1 MSPNRKK
8 TKADLKEF
16 LTQTLGEQNVS
27 DSQTDRLCYS
37 RDSNFRSTI
46 QAHFHQTEPGP
57 ELIAWPENVHQIS
70 KVLEYAAKSKVPIV
84 PFGGGSGV
92 CAGATPIEKAI
103 TLDLKKLNKILSL
116 DEEQGVAEVQAGILG
131 LTLENE
137 LNRKGFTLGHF
148 PSSILAASFGGY
160 LAARSA
166 GQLSSKYGKIEDMV
180 LGLEFVDGTGQ
191 VVQTKRNFFTNQFD
205 LTQAIVGSE
214 GTLGIITKAWVK
226 VYPLHQTKE
235 YLSFSF
241 ETIEDGIKTLKDIM
255 QSGIKPD
262 VLRLYDEIDTAMALS
277 KSSGKKRSSLLPVPL
292 SFISKDVVKKV
303 KSKLM
308 NLAFHGHRLL
318 NEAARFSPLGCVMIV
333 MLQGEQQL
341 ITAQKKTIQKIC
353 KKNEGKDLGAKHA
366 QIWEQHR
373 YSVSY
378 KASKLFQDKAFTD
391 TMEVATTWEN
401 LPDLYHSV
409 IDKLKP
415 HCLVLAHLSHSYKD
429 GGAIYFTFVT
439 PLKNLEKSL
448 TKYDQIWELAMQTVQ
463 DAGGVLSHHHG
474 IGRLKKP
481 HIREEWED
489 AIPIYE
495 VFKDTLDPH
504 KILNPGV
511 LVDL

>member
-1 MSPNRKK
+1 MTQNRRK
-8 TKADLKEF
+8 TKMDLKRF
-16 LTQTLGEQNVS
+16 LTDLLGDEQVS
-27 DSQTDRLCYS
+27 DKQTDRLCYA

-57 ELIAWPENVHQIS
+57 ELIAWPESVQQIS
-70 KVLEYAAKSKVPIV
+70 QIIGFAAKSKVPIV
-84 PFGGGSGV
+84 PYGGGSGV
-92 CAGATPIEKAI
+92 CAGATPVAKAI
-103 TLDLKKLNKILSL
+103 TLDLKKLNKILNI
-116 DEEQGVAEVQAGILG
+116 DKEQGVAEVQAGMLG

-148 PSSILAASFGGY
+148 PSSILTASFGGY

-191 VVQTKRNFFTNQFD
+191 IIQTKRNFFSDEFD

-226 VYPLHQTKE
+226 VYPLQKHKE
-235 YLSFSF
+235 YLSYSF
-241 ETIEDGIKTLKDIM
+241 ESIEQGIKTLKDIM

-277 KSSGKKRSSLLPVPL
+277 KSKGKKQSRLPMPL
-292 SFISKDVVKKV
+292 SLISEDVIKKI
-303 KSKLM
+303 KSKVM
-308 NLAFHGHRLL
+308 TLAFHGHRLL
-318 NEAARFSPLGCVMIV
+318 NEAARFSPLGCMMVV
-333 MLQGEQQL
+333 MLQGEKNL
-341 ITAQKKTIQKIC
+341 IEAQKKIIHKIC
-353 KKNEGKDLGAKHA
+353 KKNDGNPRGIKPA
-366 QIWEQHR
+366 QTWEAHR
-373 YSVSY
+373 YGVSY
-378 KASKLFQDKAFTD
+378 KASKLFRDQAFTD
-391 TMEVATTWEN
+391 TMEVATTWDN
-401 LPDLYHSV
+401 LPRLYHNV
-409 IDKLKP
+409 INTLKP

-448 TKYDQIWELAMQTVQ
+448 IKYDEIWELAMRTVQ
-463 DAGGVLSHHHG
+463 DSGGVLSHHHG
-474 IGRLKKP
+474 IGRLKKG

-489 AIPIYE
+489 AVPIYE
-495 VFKDTLDPH
+495 SFKTVLDPH

-511 LVDL
+511 LVDI